1 MAITRSRDERED
13 AFDALFLAE
22 WPKVV
27 RIAQRVL
34 GEGSQ
39 AEDAAQEVFL
49 AFYRRFEGAL
59 PERPGPWLYA
69 AASHVALNA
78 LRAERRRDRRER
90 EHAQGAGSAPAD
102 PARELLAREAA
113 QELRTALARLRPQS
127 AQILALRYAG
137 LRYQEISETLGVPL
151 DQVGTRLRRAEMALR
166 KELAHASSQGR

>member
-1 MAITRSRDERED
+1 VAVTRSRDQQED

-49 AFYRRFEGAL
+49 AFYRRFAEKL

-78 LRAERRRDRRER
+78 LRGERRRDRRER
-90 EHAQGAGSAPAD
+90 AHVQDAATAAED
-102 PARELLAREAA
+102 PAGELLAREAA
-113 QELRTALARLRPQS
+113 KELRSALARLKPQS
-127 AQILALRYAG
+127 AQVLALRYAG
-137 LRYQEISETLGVPL
+137 LRYQEISETIGIPVG
-151 DQVGTRLRRAEMALR
+151 QVGTRLRRAEQALR